1 MYYFS
6 FNNLKVNILEVEIVI
21 SLNEVFTDLV
31 L

>member
-1 MYYFS
+1 MSYFS
-6 FNNLKVNILEVEIVI
+6 FNNLKVNILKVEIVI

>member
-6 FNNLKVNILEVEIVI
+6 FNKLKVNILEVEIVI